1 MAQCP
6 QCYSEV
12 KADERFCGNCGARL
26 EPSMPP
32 TPAPAG
38 SPPQPTGK
46 ETVVL
51 PKITDLGMQPPA
63 PQSPADATIVAAPA
77 PQAEPPAMPTPA
89 NTPTFIGGAPGMPP
103 GAPPTQPAPPYGGA
117 GLPQGVPAA
126 PPAKSGGGI
135 WKILGIIAGVLVLL
149 CVAVSIAG
157 YMFYQSVVRPQ
168 AQNALA
174 TANAS
179 LSDGTFA
186 TVSAGLETAVS
197 EPTSDALA
205 TLDTP
210 EPEATP
216 AAGTDAPV
224 LFSDDFADEQSSSF
238 APETNDSSVYAFV
251 DGAYAIT
258 VKKPKL
264 LSWAPVRGTYSDA
277 AVEVDTTLDGPEV
290 SAAGLIFHYQDDNN
304 FYMFRVAG
312 DKSYALDLYK
322 DNEQQHLIEWTDEP
336 SINGPG
342 GLNKLR
348 VETKGDLIR
357 LYVNDKLLD
366 EVSDATFT
374 RGKLALLTSTFDDPN
389 ATVTFDNLVVSGL
402 K

>member
-32 TPAPAG
+32 APAPVPAG

-77 PQAEPPAMPTPA
+77 PQREPPVMPTPP
-89 NTPTFIGGAPGMPP
+89 NTPTFIGEVPSVPP
-103 GAPPTQPAPPYGGA
+103 SQPAPPYGSA
-117 GLPQGVPAA
+117 GLPPGVPAA
-126 PPAKSGGGI
+126 PPAKSGSSV
-135 WKILGIIAGVLVLL
+135 WKVLGIISGILVLL
-149 CVAVSIAG
+149 CVAVSVAG

-186 TVSAGLETAVS
+186 TVSAGLETAVA

-205 TLDTP
+205 VL

-216 AAGTDAPV
+216 AASADTPV

-238 APETNDSSVYAFV
+238 APETNESSVYAFV
-251 DGAYAIT
+251 DGTYAIT

-264 LSWAPVRGTYSDA
+264 LSWAPLRGTYSDA
-277 AVEVDTTLDGPEV
+277 AIEVETTLDGPEV

-322 DNEQQHLIEWTDEP
+322 DNEQKHLIEWTDEP

-342 GLNKLR
+342 DINKLR
-348 VETKGDLIR
+348 VEMNGDLIR

-366 EVSDATFT
+366 EVSDGTFT

-389 ATVTFDNLVVSGL
+389 ATVKFDNLVVSGL